1 MSVFGQRLKEVRE
14 LRSVGVY
21 ALAEQTEIDPA
32 TIYNWEN
39 GHVEWPYA
47 YSMLQVA
54 NALDVSTD
62 YLLGRTNRLSNEIG
76 IQPQEAG

>member
-1 MSVFGQRLKEVRE
+1 VSVFGERLKKVRE
-14 LRSVGVY
+14 LRGVGVY
-21 ALAEQTEIDPA
+21 ALAEETEIDPA

-54 NALDVSTD
+54 NALNVSTD
-62 YLLGRTNRLSNEIG
+62 YLLGRTEVIL
-76 IQPQEAG
+76 